1 MSEDERAKVRNAEA
15 VITTDHRGIRYFCTL
30 PRSAAG
36 AAAGAGADAGEE
48 ARAGSSS
55 SIGELLDDLKNQ
67 CFYRIEG
74 WWTYEF
80 CHGKGIRQYHQDDN
94 QVVTATFSLGA
105 FDAAAT
111 RAAHDA
117 RGEVA
122 AATSAGSG
130 GEATAP
136 YHAHVFT
143 GGTPCDLTDLERETE
158 VRFTCARQS
167 AGGGVGVE
175 SGDAEREKL
184 NAADANVNAI
194 ERIDEASTCR
204 YTMTFTTPSLCA
216 HDAFR
221 TKEQVVRDIVCRRF
235 DAEGGE
241 EEEARGGS
249 GGSGGDDVE
258 EDAEAVF
265 SRRGADGEL

>member
-1 MSEDERAKVRNAEA
+1 
-15 VITTDHRGIRYFCTL
+15 
-30 PRSAAG
+30 
-36 AAAGAGADAGEE
+36 
-48 ARAGSSS
+48 
-55 SIGELLDDLKNQ
+55 
-67 CFYRIEG
+67 
-74 WWTYEF
+74 
-80 CHGKGIRQYHQDDN
+80 
-94 QVVTATFSLGA
+94 
-105 FDAAAT
+105 
-111 RAAHDA
+111 
-117 RGEVA
+117 
-122 AATSAGSG
+122 
-130 GEATAP
+130 
-136 YHAHVFT
+136 VFT

-249 GGSGGDDVE
+249 GGSGGDGVE